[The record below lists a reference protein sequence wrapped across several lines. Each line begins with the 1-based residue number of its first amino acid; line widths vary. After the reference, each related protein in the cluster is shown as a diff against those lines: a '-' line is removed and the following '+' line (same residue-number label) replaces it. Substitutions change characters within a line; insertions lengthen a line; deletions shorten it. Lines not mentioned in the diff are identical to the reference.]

1 MAKQKS
7 RRRNTVSAAPTPF
20 EQARDELFQHVIR
33 CGVIGA
39 SSEHQNEWF
48 DNTIDY
54 FADRYPE
61 LTDAQVE
68 ELRTLGQRFAQ
79 PAKGKAPDAIEQAVE
94 TTDSGEPSDSGESV
108 EHETETET
116 ENEDAVTVA

>member
-7 RRRNTVSAAPTPF
+7 RRRQTAPAAPTPF

-39 SSEHQNEWF
+39 SDQDQTEWF
-48 DNTIDY
+48 DATLDY
-54 FADRYPE
+54 LADRFPE
-61 LTDAQVE
+61 LSKTQVQ

-79 PAKGKAPDAIEQAVE
+79 PPKRQTAESSAVAAEAHAVE
-94 TTDSGEPSDSGESV
+94 AADA
-108 EHETETET
+108 
-116 ENEDAVTVA
+116 DAVTAA

>member
-7 RRRNTVSAAPTPF
+7 RRRQTTPVAPTPF

-39 SSEHQNEWF
+39 SDEDQTEWF
-48 DNTIDY
+48 DNTLDY
-54 FADRYPE
+54 FADRFPE
-61 LTDAQVE
+61 LSKTQVE

-79 PAKGKAPDAIEQAVE
+79 PPKRQTADASAGAAEVN
-94 TTDSGEPSDSGESV
+94 T
-108 EHETETET
+108 
-116 ENEDAVTVA
+116 EDAVS